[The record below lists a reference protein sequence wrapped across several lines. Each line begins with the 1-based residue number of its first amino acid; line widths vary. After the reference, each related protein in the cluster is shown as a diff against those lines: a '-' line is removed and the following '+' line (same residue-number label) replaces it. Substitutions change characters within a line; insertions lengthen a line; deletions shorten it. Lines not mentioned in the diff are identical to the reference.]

1 MIQAVSARNV
11 SKPTDFAARVHA
23 VAAFKAL
30 PQAQALAA
38 ANKRVANIL
47 AKNEVTDN
55 SSVDE
60 SLLNEPQERDLYQQI
75 TQQQTTVNVALV
87 SNDYTSILTSLA
99 QLQDSVD
106 AFFDNIMVMSDDAS
120 LRQNRLA
127 LLLQLRALFLS
138 TADISV
144 LANK

>member
-1 MIQAVSARNV
+1 M
-11 SKPTDFAARVHA
+11 HA

-75 TQQQTTVNVALV
+75 TQQQATVNVALV
-87 SNDYTSILTSLA
+87 TNDYTSILTSLA

>member
-1 MIQAVSARNV
+1 MKGIFSSWR
-11 SKPTDFAARVHA
+11 FHAA
-23 VAAFKAL
+23 
-30 PQAQALAA
+30 
-38 ANKRVANIL
+38 
-47 AKNEVTDN
+47 D

-60 SLLNEPQERDLYQQI
+60 TLLNEPQERDLYQQI
-75 TQQQTTVNVALV
+75 TQQQATVKVALV
-87 SNDYTSILTSLA
+87 TNDYTSILTSLA

>member
-1 MIQAVSARNV
+1 
-11 SKPTDFAARVHA
+11 
-23 VAAFKAL
+23 
-30 PQAQALAA
+30 
-38 ANKRVANIL
+38 
-47 AKNEVTDN
+47 TDN

-75 TQQQTTVNVALV
+75 TQQQATVNVALV
-87 SNDYTSILTSLA
+87 TNDYTSILTSLA

-144 LANK
+144 LA